1 MYWLQP
7 MPFCVDHLGF
17 ILSFHSFPDLY
28 LGDEVGK
35 LGKFQHT
42 KNDTLLL
49 LKNAQAVLADINMI
63 VDTLHISIFTSHANT
78 FKLMRDQSE
87 M

>member
-1 MYWLQP
+1 MSWLQP
-7 MPFCVDHLGF
+7 MSFCVDPLGF
-17 ILSFHSFPDLY
+17 ILTFHFFPDLY

-42 KNDTLLL
+42 KNYTLLQCL
-49 LKNAQAVLADINMI
+49 GCI
-63 VDTLHISIFTSHANT
+63 VDTLHISIFKSHANT
-78 FKLMRDQSE
+78 FKLTRDQQIQSE